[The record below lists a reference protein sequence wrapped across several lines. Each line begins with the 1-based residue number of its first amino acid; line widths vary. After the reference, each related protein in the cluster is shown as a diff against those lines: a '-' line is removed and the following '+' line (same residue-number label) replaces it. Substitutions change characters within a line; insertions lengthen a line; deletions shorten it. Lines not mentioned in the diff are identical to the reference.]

1 VRYIYPIIKADYLQ
15 RTRSYAFLITL
26 AITVYGAYSFV
37 PPPSANYTTL
47 TIPGYTGVYNSA
59 WVGYISAMM
68 TTIMVSL
75 WGFFLISS
83 GIQKDIDT
91 EVGLIVATTRITN
104 LNYLLSKFLSN
115 FLVLLSITG
124 VTFLVSI
131 LMFFVRRDGYPLIL
145 SDFILPYILFAI
157 PALFFVSAL
166 AVAAEVFIRGN
177 TILKSIAFIF
187 VFGLILGRIVQTE
200 NSKAGVLMDVFGI
213 KTMSS
218 SVLETVNAKYHTNIQ
233 AFSMG
238 FNFHRHKQVLQTY
251 TWTGISWTTIFL
263 LSRLLWIFMGL
274 AVVYISSLFFHRFD
288 FKQPLR
294 SKKRIQ
300 IAEQAVLNKE
310 VIYSEPVA
318 INLSKLPKLTPN
330 YGISPLIKTEFL
342 LLIRKG
348 SRWMWLIVAA
358 IWIAMIFVQLPI
370 AYGILLPVL
379 WFLQVTRWSE
389 LATKEKANRLHYFT
403 YSSYEPLKRMLPS
416 QILAGTILAI
426 VLALPLIV
434 RFGLLLNGYAVF
446 NVINGAVF
454 AVLLAVCLGI
464 LSGGKKLYEV
474 LLFMITY
481 VLVQNGTYVDYLG
494 ALPHD
499 NHYLYIAIMLGLN
512 IILAV
517 TSFTVRQYQARHL

>member
-1 VRYIYPIIKADYLQ
+1 VRYIYSIIKADYLQ

-26 AITVYGAYSFV
+26 AITIYGAYSFV

-104 LNYLLSKFLSN
+104 LGYLLSKFLSN

-124 VTFLVSI
+124 ITFMVSI
-131 LMFFVRRDGYPLIL
+131 LMFFVRREGYPFVL
-145 SDFILPYILFAI
+145 SDFILPYTLFAI

-166 AVAAEVFIRGN
+166 AIAAEVFLKSS

-187 VFGLILGRIVQTE
+187 LFGLLLSQVTQMDKSNAAI
-200 NSKAGVLMDVFGI
+200 LMDVFGI

-238 FNFHRHKQVLQTY
+238 FNFHSHKQVLQTY
-251 TWTGISWTTIFL
+251 TWTGVSWTGNFL
-263 LSRLLWIFMGL
+263 LSRLLWIFMSL
-274 AVVYISSLFFHRFD
+274 AVVYISALCFHRFD
-288 FKQPLR
+288 FKQVSR
-294 SKKRIQ
+294 GKKTIKMN
-300 IAEQAVLNKE
+300 AEVLTEE
-310 VIYSEPVA
+310 VIYTEPAA
-318 INLSKLPKLTPN
+318 INLLKLPKLVPN
-330 YGISPLIKTEFL
+330 YGILPLIKTEFL
-342 LLIRKG
+342 LLIREG
-348 SRWMWLIVAA
+348 SKWMWLVAA
-358 IWIAMIFVQLPI
+358 GLWIAMIFVELHI
-370 AYGILLPVL
+370 AYSILLPVM

-403 YSSYEPLKRMLPS
+403 YSSYEPLKRMLPA

-426 VLALPLIV
+426 VLALPMIV

-446 NVINGAVF
+446 NIINGSLF
-454 AVLLAVCLGI
+454 AVLLAVGLGI
-464 LSGGKKLYEV
+464 VSGGKKLYEV
-474 LLFMITY
+474 LFFMITY
-481 VLVQNGTYVDYLG
+481 VLVQNGSYVDYLG

-499 NHYLYIAIMLGLN
+499 NQTLYIVIMLGLN
-512 IILAV
+512 AVLAV
-517 TSFTVRQYQARHL
+517 TSFRARQYQARHL

>member
-75 WGFFLISS
+75 WGFFLINS

-104 LNYLLSKFLSN
+104 LSYLLSKFLSN
-115 FLVLLSITG
+115 FLVLLSITA

-131 LMFFVRRDGYPLIL
+131 LMFFVRRDGYPLVL

-166 AVAAEVFIRGN
+166 AVAAEVFLRGN

-187 VFGLILGRIVQTE
+187 LFGLILGRIVQTE
-200 NSKAGVLMDVFGI
+200 NSKADVLMDVFGI

-238 FNFHRHKQVLQTY
+238 FNYHRHKQVLQTY

-288 FKQPLR
+288 FKQSLR

-300 IAEQAVLNKE
+300 IAEPAALIKE
-310 VIYSEPVA
+310 VIYSEPVV

-330 YGISPLIKTEFL
+330 YGIWPLIKTEFL

-358 IWIAMIFVQLPI
+358 VWIAMIFVQLPI
-370 AYGILLPVL
+370 VYGILLPVL
-379 WFLQVTRWSE
+379 WFLQVNRWSE

-403 YSSYEPLKRMLPS
+403 YSSYEPLKRMLPA

-434 RFGLLLNGYAVF
+434 RLGLLLNGYAVF
-446 NVINGAVF
+446 NIVNGGVF
-454 AVLLAVCLGI
+454 AVLLAVCLGVV
-464 LSGGKKLYEV
+464 SGGKKLYEV
-474 LLFMITY
+474 LFFMITY

-494 ALPHD
+494 ALSHD
-499 NHYLYIAIMLGLN
+499 SHFLYIAVILALN
-512 IILAV
+512 ITLVV

>member
-1 VRYIYPIIKADYLQ
+1 MKYIYPIIRADYLQ

-75 WGFFLISS
+75 WGFFLINS

-91 EVGLIVATTRITN
+91 GVGLIVATTRITN
-104 LNYLLSKFLSN
+104 LGYLLSKFLSN
-115 FLVLLSITG
+115 FLVLLSILEI
-124 VTFLVSI
+124 TFLVSI
-131 LMFFVRRDGYPLIL
+131 LMFFVRRDGYPLVL
-145 SDFILPYILFAI
+145 SDFILPYTLFAI

-166 AVAAEVFIRGN
+166 AIAAEVFLKGN

-187 VFGLILGRIVQTE
+187 LFGLLLSRVNQMEKSNAVI
-200 NSKAGVLMDVFGI
+200 LMDVFGI

-238 FNFHRHKQVLQTY
+238 FNYHRHKQVLQTY
-251 TWTGISWTTIFL
+251 TWIGISWTGIFL
-263 LSRLLWIFMGL
+263 LSRLLWIFVSFV
-274 AVVYISSLFFHRFD
+274 VVYISSLCFHRFD
-288 FKQPLR
+288 FKQAVR
-294 SKKRIQ
+294 GKKAIKMN
-300 IAEQAVLNKE
+300 AEVSAKE
-310 VIYSEPVA
+310 VVYTEPIA
-318 INLSKLPKLTPN
+318 INLSKLPKLTTN
-330 YGISPLIKTEFL
+330 YGIWPLIKTEFL

-348 SRWMWLIVAA
+348 SRWMWLVVAGL
-358 IWIAMIFVQLPI
+358 WIAMIFVQLHI
-370 AYGILLPVL
+370 AYSILLPVM

-403 YSSYEPLKRMLPS
+403 YSSYEPLKRMLPA
-416 QILAGTILAI
+416 QIIAGTILAI
-426 VLALPLIV
+426 ALAIPLIV
-434 RFGLLLNGYAVF
+434 RVGLVLDGYAVL
-446 NVINGAVF
+446 NIINGALF

-464 LSGGKKLYEV
+464 ISGGKKLYEV
-474 LLFMITY
+474 LFFMITY
-481 VLVQNGTYVDYLG
+481 VLVQNGFYVDYMG

-499 NHYLYIAIMLGLN
+499 NHTLYIIIMLALN
-512 IILAV
+512 IVLAI
-517 TSFTVRQYQARHL
+517 TGFMVRQYQARHL

>member
-1 VRYIYPIIKADYLQ
+1 VNYIYNIIKADYLQ

-26 AITVYGAYSFV
+26 AITIYGAYSFV

-75 WGFFLISS
+75 WGFFLINS

-91 EVGLIVATTRITN
+91 EVGLIVATTPITN
-104 LNYLLSKFLSN
+104 LGYLLSKFLSN

-131 LMFFVRRDGYPLIL
+131 LMFFVRRNGYPLVL
-145 SDFILPYILFAI
+145 SDFILPYTLFAI
-157 PALFFVSAL
+157 PALFFISAL
-166 AVAAEVFIRGN
+166 AIAAEVFLRGN

-187 VFGLILGRIVQTE
+187 LFGLILGRVVQME
-200 NSKAGVLMDVFGI
+200 KSDAAILLDVFGI

-238 FNFHRHKQVLQTY
+238 FNYHRHKQVLQSY
-251 TWTGISWTTIFL
+251 TWTGINWTSIFL

-274 AVVYISSLFFHRFD
+274 VVVYISSLCFHRFD

-294 SKKRIQ
+294 AKKTITNLKPQGLTR
-300 IAEQAVLNKE
+300 E
-310 VIYSEPVA
+310 VIYTEPVA
-318 INLSKLPKLTPN
+318 INLSKLPKLVPN
-330 YGISPLIKTEFL
+330 YGIFPLIKTEFL

-348 SRWMWLIVAA
+348 SKWMWLIVTGL
-358 IWIAMIFVQLPI
+358 WIAMIFVQLPI

-403 YSSYEPLKRMLPS
+403 YSSYEPLKRMLPA

-426 VLALPLIV
+426 VLALPIIV
-434 RFGLLLNGYAVF
+434 RSGLLLNGYAVF
-446 NVINGAVF
+446 NIVNGAIF
-454 AVLLAVCLGI
+454 AVLFAVCLGI
-464 LSGGKKLYEV
+464 ISGGKKLYEV
-474 LLFMITY
+474 LFFMITY
-481 VLVQNGTYVDYLG
+481 VLVQNGSYVDYLG

-499 NHYLYIAIMLGLN
+499 NHYLYIAILLALN
-512 IILAV
+512 IVLAV